1 MKMDKNIVFFGE
13 SGLTSTSAN
22 HVANLAKEYAQK
34 QESWLNSVCFYSTKV
49 GLIETGNMNR
59 VGIGYDGEELASIPA
74 KLEEVTKAKS
84 LIAWLRE
91 AIKARDAMF
100 EAVNKKDIEE
110 WFKEHGLEFFS
121 APSRP
126 TPLTKDDIV
135 ATLNIKERNHI
146 YTLETKCAVIGKYIH
161 PDGNYSNARK
171 KLAKVTNA
179 PYEVHGEG
187 RDAMVYEYDRTVSLE
202 DADEMFFK
210 LQAEHRANQAELNKI
225 LHDIDE
231 QVREAN
237 MAQNAQY
244 AEKLREWDVAGKK
257 QLTEFEAWKSEET
270 KRISDLKIVIPDHL
284 KGIYETVNALG
295 K

>member
-1 MKMDKNIVFFGE
+1 MDKNIVFFGE

-22 HVANLAKEYAQK
+22 HVANLAKEYAKK
-34 QESWLNSVCFYSTKV
+34 QESELNAVCFYNTQI
-49 GLIETGNMNR
+49 GLIGTDVKNT
-59 VGIGYDGEELASIPA
+59 VSIGISEEQLLEIPA

-100 EAVNKKDIEE
+100 DAANKKDIEE
-110 WFKEHGLEFFS
+110 WYKERGLEFWN

-126 TPLTKDDIV
+126 TQFTKDDII

-161 PDGNYSNARK
+161 PDGPFSTARK
-171 KLAKVTNA
+171 KLSKISNA
-179 PYEVHGEG
+179 RFEVHGEG
-187 RDAMVYEYDRTVSLE
+187 RDAMVYQFDGTVSISGAE
-202 DADEMFFK
+202 QMFFK

-225 LHDIDE
+225 LHEIDE
-231 QVREAN
+231 RVREAN

-257 QLTEFEAWKSEET
+257 QLAEFEAWKSEET
-270 KRISDLKIVIPDHL
+270 KRIADLKIVIPDHL

>member
-1 MKMDKNIVFFGE
+1 MDKNTVFFGE

-34 QESWLNSVCFYSTKV
+34 QEGWLNSVCFYSTKV
-49 GLIETGNMNR
+49 GLIGTDNTNLI
-59 VGIGYDGEELASIPA
+59 GIGYEDDELAAIPA

-100 EAVNKKDIEE
+100 EAVNKKDIED
-110 WFKEHGLEFFS
+110 WYKERGLEFWN

-126 TPLTKDDIV
+126 TPFTKDDII

-161 PDGNYSNARK
+161 PDGKYSIARK
-171 KLAKVTNA
+171 KAASVVDV
-179 PYEVHGEG
+179 PFEVHGEG
-187 RDAMVYEYDRTVSLE
+187 RDAMVYEFNCTVSN
-202 DADEMFFK
+202 DDVDQMFFK
-210 LQAEHRANQAELNKI
+210 LQAEHRAAQAELNKI
-225 LHDIDE
+225 LHEIDE
-231 QVREAN
+231 RVREAN
-237 MAQNAQY
+237 MTQNVQY

-270 KRISDLKIVIPDHL
+270 KRIFDLKIVIPDHL
-284 KGIYETVNALG
+284 RGIYETVNALG

>member
-59 VGIGYDGEELASIPA
+59 VGIGYDGEELAAIPA

-91 AIKARDAMF
+91 AIKAREAMF
-100 EAVNKKDIEE
+100 EAVNKKDIED
-110 WFKEHGLEFFS
+110 WYKERGLEFFS

-146 YTLETKCAVIGKYIH
+146 YMLKTKCSVIVKYIH
-161 PDGNYSNARK
+161 SYGPFSTVRK
-171 KLAKVTNA
+171 KL
-179 PYEVHGEG
+179 
-187 RDAMVYEYDRTVSLE
+187 S
-202 DADEMFFK
+202 
-210 LQAEHRANQAELNKI
+210 
-225 LHDIDE
+225 
-231 QVREAN
+231 
-237 MAQNAQY
+237 
-244 AEKLREWDVAGKK
+244 
-257 QLTEFEAWKSEET
+257 
-270 KRISDLKIVIPDHL
+270 
-284 KGIYETVNALG
+284 
-295 K
+295 